1 MLIKEACKDEY
12 ENIAEMVNEAYAI
25 PFLPDMMTTK
35 ANDSAEKITTE
46 IAEGARILVAYQEE
60 KLLGT
65 IRYRPIDS
73 DSLYCYKL
81 AVNPNYRKLGI
92 GKALLDEVLSIA
104 QILKTK
110 QVDIEVAE
118 AKGLV
123 PYYESMGFLIKERIL
138 VKNHYEVKMSKKI
151 IQKVIKKK

>member
-1 MLIKEACKDEY
+1 MLIKEAHENEY
-12 ENIAEMVNEAYAI
+12 EKIAEMVNKAYAV

-46 IAEGARILVAYQEE
+46 IAEGAHILVAHQEE

-65 IRYRPIDS
+65 IRYHPID

-81 AVNPNYRKLGI
+81 AVNPDNRKLGI
-92 GKALLDEVLSIA
+92 GKALINEVLSIA
-104 QILKTK
+104 HTLKSK

-123 PYYESMGFLIKERIL
+123 PYYESMGFFIKERNL

-151 IQKVIKKK
+151 F